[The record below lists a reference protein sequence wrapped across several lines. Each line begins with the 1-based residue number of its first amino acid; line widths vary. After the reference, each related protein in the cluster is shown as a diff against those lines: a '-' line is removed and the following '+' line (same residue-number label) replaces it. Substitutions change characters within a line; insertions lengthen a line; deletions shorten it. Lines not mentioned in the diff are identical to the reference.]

1 MDVDNG
7 GLDIYNCAKYL
18 LYRKIM
24 VNENQNIH
32 IVYLKTF

>member
-7 GLDIYNCAKYL
+7 GLDIYNCAKDF